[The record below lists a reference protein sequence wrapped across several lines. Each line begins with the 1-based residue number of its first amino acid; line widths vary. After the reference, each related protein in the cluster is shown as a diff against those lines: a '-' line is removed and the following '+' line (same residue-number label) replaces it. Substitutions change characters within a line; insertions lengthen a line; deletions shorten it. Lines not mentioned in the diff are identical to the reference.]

1 MHTYMNE
8 SVVDTEVLLVYNS
21 DSQESVTICVHT
33 FGWTLYM
40 GPRTLSTNL
49 LRRTK
54 VSKYYRNKYDG
65 HTS

>member
-33 FGWTLYM
+33 FG
-40 GPRTLSTNL
+40 
-49 LRRTK
+49 
-54 VSKYYRNKYDG
+54 
-65 HTS
+65 